1 MCLRGTSAI
10 QLCDADVFI
19 VVDVEKRRDVHLH
32 RQRRQRRWRRLEV
45 SRAGATGHVRSSA
58 RDRRRILHLRQRK
71 SGLLRG
77 RAALH
82 RFVEGKVLLLLRI
95 IFNMSWL
102 GMGLRQL

>member
-1 MCLRGTSAI
+1 M
-10 QLCDADVFI
+10 CDADVFI

-58 RDRRRILHLRQRK
+58 GDRRRILHIRQRK

-82 RFVEGKVLLLLRI
+82 CFVEGKIKLLI
-95 IFNMSWL
+95 GMIFIMRLAGNGAPSVVDGVISL
-102 GMGLRQL
+102 G